1 MRRARAA
8 EDVSEVPARQPP
20 ARHAA
25 LGKGQRPAAVDNSK
39 LLEASGDAQKLR
51 RGLMEGLDYTLV
63 SEPTWR
69 ALVSWCAAQSAV
81 RCAGWLSPRDCRMLT
96 CIQQCGA

>member
-8 EDVSEVPARQPP
+8 EDVSKVSERRPLAQ
-20 ARHAA
+20 HAA
-25 LGKGQRPAAVDNSK
+25 LGKGQRPAEIDNSK

-51 RGLMEGLDYTLV
+51 QGLMEGLDYTLV

-69 ALVSWCAAQSAV
+69 ALVSWCAAQGAV
-81 RCAGWLSPRDCRMLT
+81 RCAESLN
-96 CIQQCGA
+96 